1 VGESGPR
8 GAAVVAGSAQ
18 VAVPG
23 LAPVPA
29 PEVGA
34 GGLAG
39 LLRRRWLARGAW
51 TAAGIGLFFVYLRQ
65 ASSLAMT
72 SDSGVKA
79 LQAWDMLHGNP
90 LLRGW
95 TTSDVSFYTTELP
108 QYMLIEALHGLN
120 STTVHIAGAMS
131 FTLVVALAA
140 ALARGRA
147 TGGEGLVRVLVAVAV
162 MAAPQ
167 VRLGTYLFLAGP
179 DHLGTQVPVLLILL
193 LLDRA
198 PRRWWV
204 PVAAAALLTWA
215 QIADALVLYEVSL
228 PLIAVCGIQ
237 VYRHRRRLAG
247 QWYEFSL
254 AAAAALATATASLI
268 INAIRSAGGL
278 HVLALN
284 ASFSGAQTVW
294 LGMGGRLEGVLA
306 VFGANFFTLP
316 LGVQAAVA
324 LLHLA
329 GLGLAAA
336 ALVRALR
343 RYGSSG
349 LAVQVVTAGLV
360 VLLFAY
366 LFSDKADLNE
376 AVGLLPL
383 GAVLAARMLAD
394 RIVSRGLTLA
404 LVLFLAGNCLALA
417 ANTAMPTAV
426 SRNQVVATWLVRHDM
441 RDGLAGYWQASSIT
455 AFSGDRSR
463 VRPVREFKGQLTAAA
478 AESDSSW
485 YHPGLHHASF
495 VIVTP
500 AGDCANDCLS
510 LASLTETLGR
520 PARAY
525 HVDSYLILTWNKN
538 ILTGVRTLNWCGAG
552 WPWATHT
559 TPSPR
564 PCPVQ

>member
-1 VGESGPR
+1 LFR
-8 GAAVVAGSAQ
+8 K
-18 VAVPG
+18 
-23 LAPVPA
+23 
-29 PEVGA
+29 
-34 GGLAG
+34 
-39 LLRRRWLARGAW
+39 RWAARGAW
-51 TAAGIGLFFVYLRQ
+51 VAAGIALFFVYLRQ
-65 ASSLAMT
+65 ASCLAMT

-140 ALARGRA
+140 GLARGHAR
-147 TGGEGLVRVLVAVAV
+147 GREGLARVLVAVAV

-167 VRLGTYLFLAGP
+167 VKLGTYLFLAGP

-198 PRRWWV
+198 PRQWWV
-204 PVAAAALLTWA
+204 PVAACALLTWA
-215 QIADALVLYEVSL
+215 QVADALVLYEVSL
-228 PLIAVCGIQ
+228 PLITVCGIQ
-237 VYRHRRRLAG
+237 IYRHRRRLAR
-247 QWYEFSL
+247 QWYELSL
-254 AAAAALATATASLI
+254 AAAAAVATAAASLI
-268 INAIRSAGGL
+268 VNAIRSAGGF
-278 HVLALN
+278 HVLPLH

-294 LGMGGRLEGVLA
+294 LGMGGRFEGVLA
-306 VFGANFFTLP
+306 VFGANFFALP

-324 LLHLA
+324 LLHLV
-329 GLGLAAA
+329 GLGLVGA

-343 RYGSSG
+343 RYSWSG
-349 LAVQVVTAGLV
+349 LAVQLVTAGLV

-404 LVLFLAGNCLALA
+404 LVLFLAGNCLVLA
-417 ANTAMPTAV
+417 ASAAMPTAV
-426 SRNQVVATWLVRHDM
+426 SRNQVVATWLVGHHM
-441 RDGLAGYWQASSIT
+441 GDGLAGYWQASSIT
-455 AFSGDRSR
+455 AFTGDRSQ
-463 VRPVREFKGQLTAAA
+463 VRPVREFKGQLTATA

-485 YHPGLHHASF
+485 YQPGLHHAGF
-495 VIVTP
+495 VILTP
-500 AGDCANDCLS
+500 ASDCANDCLS
-510 LASLTETLGR
+510 MASLRASLGR
-520 PARAY
+520 PARTY
-525 HVDSYLILTWNKN
+525 RVDSFLILSWNKN
-538 ILTGVRTLNWCGAG
+538 ILTDVRTLNWCGAG

-559 TPSPR
+559 APSPR